1 MFFVR
6 LLQNRMNPSPLEA
19 MVWSFVR
26 LYLIGS
32 ALSGFTVVLSWMN
45 AFGGL
50 MYAQDDLKAWAQ
62 DPRRPLTATSHRP
75 QDERS
80 ERTERSE
87 GR

>member
-1 MFFVR
+1 MFFVC
-6 LLQNRMNPSPLEA
+6 LLHESHEPSQLEA
-19 MVWSFVR
+19 MVWSFVK

-32 ALSGFTVVLSWMN
+32 ALSAFTVVVSWMN

-62 DPRRPLTATSHRP
+62 DPQRPLTATSHRP

-80 ERTERSE
+80 ERSE